1 ASCPRSKPAAH
12 PPPLALEALE
22 DLTVPSAMPGAV
34 AAVSAL
40 LPSGPAITAPLAP
53 GGAPAGGAL
62 LAPGGIPA
70 QVSSSHSLQAPLP
83 VPSKVLSTLASIPAQ
98 VSSSRSPQAPLP
110 APSST
115 LSGIAGSATVNTAQ
129 QLNRIVT
136 SVTGD
141 LNNAASTLQALSSTQ
156 SGTTATATGDA
167 TAQLARVM
175 TDVAG
180 SMRTVLSSLNAL
192 V

>member
-1 ASCPRSKPAAH
+1 MNIHLPFPVPGNPKDRASCRRSKSAAH

-83 VPSKVLSTLASIPAQ
+83 VPSKVLSTLASIPAP
-98 VSSSRSPQAPLP
+98 VSSSLISRS
-110 APSST
+110 
-115 LSGIAGSATVNTAQ
+115 
-129 QLNRIVT
+129 
-136 SVTGD
+136 
-141 LNNAASTLQALSSTQ
+141 
-156 SGTTATATGDA
+156 
-167 TAQLARVM
+167 
-175 TDVAG
+175 DVPG
-180 SMRTVLSSLNAL
+180 G
-192 V
+192 